1 MSNLLSDNTKLVI
14 AVLLIGLALLVL
26 LGGVLLLPQ
35 ALTPAEPGVTPDP
48 TATATATAAAA
59 ATATAPASPPP
70 TWTPARAEP
79 PFFTPD
85 LCPFTPPEE
94 VEVECGFVAVPE
106 SRSGEPGATV
116 ELAVVLYH
124 SLAAEPAPEPVV
136 YLSGGPGSGAIA
148 SLVGDYDDFVRP
160 LLEERDV
167 IVFDQRGTGFSRPSL
182 ACPEYSRV
190 VREDLRKNFALEEAS
205 ERYTAALLDC
215 RDRLVAEGVDLAAYT
230 SAASAADVAD
240 LLTALGYER
249 ANLYGVS
256 YGTRLAQTVMRDHP
270 ERVRSVVL
278 DSVLPIEIDA
288 YNDQL
293 PLVDAALKHLFDA
306 CDADPGCSAAYPDL
320 EGTYYALVE
329 QLNAQPVTVPI
340 PDARLG
346 GMVTVDGTLATSA
359 IYLSLARTASIP
371 RVPQAIVAASRGD
384 YRTLAP
390 LLRTLPSL
398 EQALNMGV
406 LLSINCHEEVF
417 ATTTE
422 ELEGDLAGRP
432 NVETFV
438 RIALFGSAES
448 LYTLC
453 QDWGAAPFAPI
464 ESEPLVS
471 DIPTLLIAGAW
482 DPITP
487 PAFADQV
494 AARLEGSYL
503 YEYPGLGHAP
513 SRDEACPFRM
523 ALDFLSDPTTAPD
536 AACLQ
541 SLAPPQFMIP

>member
-1 MSNLLSDNTKLVI
+1 MSNLLLDNTKLVI
-14 AVLLIGLALLVL
+14 AALLMGLAFLVL
-26 LGGVLLLPQ
+26 LGGVLLLPRI
-35 ALTPAEPGVTPDP
+35 LTPAEPPVTP
-48 TATATATAAAA
+48 TATTTATS
-59 ATATAPASPPP
+59 TPTPPASPPP
-70 TWTPARAEP
+70 TRTPARAET

-106 SRSGEPGATV
+106 SRSGESGGTV

-124 SLAAEPAPEPVV
+124 SLAAEPAPDPVV

-148 SLVGDYDDFVRP
+148 SLIGDYDDFVRP

-190 VREDLRKNFALEEAS
+190 VREDLRENFALEAAS

-240 LLTALGYER
+240 LLIALGYEQ

-270 ERVRSVVL
+270 GRVRSVVL

-293 PLVDAALKHLFDA
+293 PLVDAALSRLFAA
-306 CDADPGCSAAYPDL
+306 CEADPSCSAAYPDL
-320 EGTYYALVE
+320 EGTYDALVE

-346 GMVTVDGTLATSA
+346 GTVTVDGTLATSA
-359 IYLSLARTASIP
+359 VYLSLARTASIP
-371 RVPQAIVAASRGD
+371 RVPQAIVSASRGD
-384 YRTLAP
+384 YRALAP

-422 ELEGDLAGRP
+422 ELAADVAGRP

-453 QDWGAAPFAPI
+453 EDWGAAPFAPI
-464 ESEPLVS
+464 EGEPLVS
-471 DIPTLLIAGAW
+471 EIPTLIIAGAW

-487 PAFADQV
+487 PAFAGQV
-494 AARLEGSYL
+494 ATRLKGSYL

-536 AACLQ
+536 ATCLQ
-541 SLAPPQFMIP
+541 SLAPPPFTTP

>member
-14 AVLLIGLALLVL
+14 AVLLLGLTLLVL

-35 ALTPAEPGVTPDP
+35 ALAPGEPPITPAP
-48 TATATATAAAA
+48 TATATATS
-59 ATATAPASPPP
+59 TATVPASPPP
-70 TWTPARAEP
+70 TWTPAPAET

-94 VEVECGFVAVPE
+94 AVVECGFVAVPE
-106 SRSGEPGATV
+106 SRSGEPAGTV

-124 SLAAEPAPEPVV
+124 SHAAEPAPDPVV

-190 VREDLRKNFALEEAS
+190 VRQDLRENFPLEEAS
-205 ERYTAALLDC
+205 ERYTAALLNC

-240 LLTALGYER
+240 LLTALGYEQ

-270 ERVRSVVL
+270 ERVRSAVL

-293 PLVDAALKHLFDA
+293 PLVDTALNRLFDA
-306 CDADPGCSAAYPDL
+306 CAADPSCSAAYPDL
-320 EGTYYALVE
+320 EGTYDALVE
-329 QLNAQPVTVPI
+329 QLNAQPVTVPV
-340 PDARLG
+340 PDTRLG
-346 GMVTVDGTLATSA
+346 GTVRMDGTLATSA
-359 IYLSLARTASIP
+359 IYLSLAGTESIP

-384 YRTLAP
+384 YRGLAP
-390 LLRTLPSL
+390 LLSALPSL
-398 EQALNMGV
+398 ERALNMGV

-422 ELEGDLAGRP
+422 ELAADVAGRP

-453 QDWGAAPFAPI
+453 EDWGAAPFAPL
-464 ESEPLVS
+464 EGEPLIS
-471 DIPTLLIAGAW
+471 EIPTLLIAGAW

-487 PAFADQV
+487 PVFAGQV
-494 AARLEGSYL
+494 AARLENSYL

-513 SRDEACPFRM
+513 SRDAGCPFQM
-523 ALDFLSDPTTAPD
+523 ALDFLADPATAPD

-541 SLAPPQFMIP
+541 ALTPPPFTTP